1 MAEDELI
8 HEVKEGGILLTTLNR
23 PQAMNAF
30 TFGMYEGLAAKAA
43 EIGQDPAI
51 KAWIITGGGEKAF
64 AAGTDIKQFTTFTTA
79 QHALDYEER
88 IGHVL
93 SAIEDCPKPTIAA
106 INGACTGGGAGVAG
120 VCDIRIASA
129 SMRFGVPIARTLG
142 NTLSLGN
149 YARFSALLGPGR
161 LLELIF
167 TARLVEAEEAKALG
181 LVTEVLPDQAALLAR
196 AEALARTIAGHA
208 PLTLQ
213 AAKTTL
219 KRLREHAIQGANAD
233 DMVALTFT
241 SADFKEGVAAFLERR
256 KPVWTG
262 R

>member
-1 MAEDELI
+1 MAEDELL
-8 HEVKEGGILLTTLNR
+8 HETRDGILFTTLNR

-30 TFGMYEGLAAKAA
+30 TFAMYEGLAARAA
-43 EIGQDPAI
+43 EIGTDPAI
-51 KAWIITGGGEKAF
+51 KAWVITGAGEKAF
-64 AAGTDIKQFTTFTTA
+64 AAGTDIAQFRSFTTA

-88 IGHVL
+88 IGRVL
-93 SAIEDCPKPTIAA
+93 SAIEDCPKPVIAA

-129 SMRFGVPIARTLG
+129 KMRFGVPIARTLG

-149 YARFSALLGPGR
+149 YARFAALLGPGR

-167 TARLVEAEEAKALG
+167 TARLVEADEAKTLG
-181 LVTEVLPDQAALLAR
+181 LVTEVLPDQAALLTR
-196 AEALARTIAGHA
+196 AESLARTIAGHA

-219 KRLREHAIQGANAD
+219 KRLRLAAIEGAEAD

-241 SADFKEGVAAFLERR
+241 SEDFKEGVEAFLARR
-256 KPVWTG
+256 KPVWKG

>member
-8 HEVKEGGILLTTLNR
+8 HEVREGGVLLTTLNR

-30 TFGMYEGLAAKAA
+30 TFAMYEGLAAKAA
-43 EIGQDPAI
+43 EIGTDPAI
-51 KAWIITGGGEKAF
+51 KAWVITGGGAKAF
-64 AAGTDIKQFTTFTTA
+64 AAGTDISQFTTFTTV

-88 IGHVL
+88 IGRVL
-93 SAIEDCPKPTIAA
+93 AAIEDCPKPTIAA

-120 VCDIRIASA
+120 VCDLRIASA
-129 SMRFGVPIARTLG
+129 TMRFGVPIARTLG

-149 YARFSALLGPGR
+149 YARFSALLGPAR

-167 TARLVEAEEAKALG
+167 TARLVEADEAKSLG

-208 PLTLQ
+208 PLTLR

-219 KRLREHAIQGANAD
+219 KRLRENAVRGANAD

-262 R
+262 T

>member
-1 MAEDELI
+1 MSENELI
-8 HEVKEGGILLTTLNR
+8 HETRDGIAFTTLNR

-30 TFGMYEGLAAKAA
+30 TFAMYEGLAARAA
-43 EIGQDPAI
+43 EIGADPAI
-51 KAWIITGGGEKAF
+51 RAWVITGGGEKAF
-64 AAGTDIKQFTTFTTA
+64 AAGTDISQFKSFTTA

-88 IGHVL
+88 IGRVL
-93 SAIEDCPKPTIAA
+93 SAVEDCPKPTIAA

-129 SMRFGVPIARTLG
+129 TMRFGVPIARTLG

-149 YARFSALLGPGR
+149 YARFSALLGPAR

-167 TARLVEAEEAKALG
+167 TARLVEAEEALRLG
-181 LVTEVLPDQAALLAR
+181 LVTEVLPDKAALLDR
-196 AEALARTIAGHA
+196 AEALARTIASHA

-213 AAKTTL
+213 AAKVTL
-219 KRLREHAIQGANAD
+219 KRLRTTAVADVNAD

-241 SADFKEGVAAFLERR
+241 SADFKEGVNAFLEKR

>member
-1 MAEDELI
+1 MSEEELI

-23 PQAMNAF
+23 PKAMNAF
-30 TFGMYEGLAAKAA
+30 TFAMYEGLAAKAA
-43 EIGQDPAI
+43 EIGADPAI
-51 KAWIITGGGEKAF
+51 KAWIITGAGEKAF

-88 IGHVL
+88 IGRVL
-93 SAIEDCPKPTIAA
+93 SAIEDCPKPVIAA
-106 INGACTGGGAGVAG
+106 MNGACTGGGAGVAG
-120 VCDIRIASA
+120 VCDIRIGSA
-129 SMRFGVPIARTLG
+129 SLRFGVPIARTLG
-142 NTLSLGN
+142 NTLSLAN

-167 TARLVEAEEAKALG
+167 TARLVEAEEAKTLG

-196 AEALARTIAGHA
+196 AEELARTVAGHA

-219 KRLREHAIQGANAD
+219 KRLREHALKGVNAD
-233 DMVALTFT
+233 DMVGLTFT

-256 KPVWTG
+256 KPVWKG
-262 R
+262 Q